1 MKLMKFIHGNNKVVI
16 LLILLL
22 LSVGSCK
29 RDENLTVVP
38 KGKLTNEITFSTEG
52 NADLFV
58 NDIYNSLTNEKNDY
72 NHTDSYADNSWTKQ
86 THTGA
91 NTVRNGSISPANVP
105 NGPNN
110 DLWNWENTYTYIR
123 KCNVFFQQTTLY
135 KSNFSAAWLKSR
147 TAEVTFFRAYFYS
160 LLLTNYGGVPLI
172 TTPLNNTDGT
182 DIFIA
187 RSTIGETVAFIEK
200 DCDAASADLPAAIDK
215 TGRATKG
222 TALTLKGWIELFTA
236 SPLCNTTNDPAKW
249 AKAAATNKQVMDLA
263 VYSLFSDY
271 AAQFLAPNNFNKE
284 TIFARQYAP
293 PSKGSKAEG
302 QEGPVVVK
310 GTVQCWGNY
319 QPTQSL
325 VDTYSMANGLPI
337 TDPTSGYNPQNPY
350 VGREPRFYQS
360 IIYDGAPW
368 QGDIIT
374 TRVGGN
380 NARASGGDI
389 TTSGYYGRKLL
400 DETIQGQTSLATAP
414 SSSNW
419 IIFRY
424 GEVLLSYAE
433 AQNEAVGPDASVY
446 AALLQIR
453 QRVRLPNFPAGLT
466 QAQMRVNI
474 RRERRVELSFEEK
487 RWYDIR
493 RWLITTGPNG
503 VLTTP
508 EYGIKIV
515 YTGNVATYTPVNI
528 FNNIFKDYQNWMPIP
543 QGDIAKNPKLV
554 QNPGY

>member
-1 MKLMKFIHGNNKVVI
+1 MKFIHGNNKVII
-16 LLILLL
+16 LFILLL

-29 RDENLTVVP
+29 RDDNLTVVP

-58 NDIYNSLTNEKNDY
+58 NDIYSSLTDEKNDY

-105 NGPNN
+105 NGPNGN
-110 DLWNWENTYTYIR
+110 LWNWENTYTYIR

-147 TAEVTFFRAYFYS
+147 IAEVTFFRAYFYS

-172 TTPLNNTDGT
+172 TTPLDNTDGT

-187 RSTIGETVAFIEK
+187 RSTIDETVAFIEK
-200 DCDAASADLPAAIDK
+200 DCDAAAADLPAAIDVS
-215 TGRATKG
+215 GRATKG
-222 TALTLKGWIELFTA
+222 AALTLKGWVELFTA
-236 SPLCNTTNDPAKW
+236 SPLCNTTNDAAKW
-249 AKAAATNKQVMDLA
+249 AKAAATNKQVMDLN

-271 AAQFLAPNNFNKE
+271 AAQFLAKNNFNKE
-284 TIFARQYAP
+284 TIFAKQYAP
-293 PSKGSKAEG
+293 PSKGSRAEG

-325 VDTYSMANGLPI
+325 VDTYAMANGLPI
-337 TDPTSGYNPQNPY
+337 TDPASGYNPQNPY

-360 IIYDGAPW
+360 IIYDGSAW

-380 NARASGGDI
+380 NQRAGGGDI

-400 DETIQGQTSLATAP
+400 DETIQGQTSLATSP

-419 IIFRY
+419 IIFRF
-424 GEVLLSYAE
+424 GEILLNYAE

-446 AALLQIR
+446 AALLLIR
-453 QRVRLPNFPAGLT
+453 QRAGLPNFPAGLT
-466 QAQMRVNI
+466 QAQMRINI

-543 QGDIAKNPKLV
+543 QNDLAKNPKLV